1 MERIKEVPVIGPVIN
16 IFDTYPRISA
26 WVILSAGIIILL
38 LLEARDV
45 GLTVG
50 NWIALIIASI
60 IVAGLSIWIVSWED
74 EEETGEAP
82 VLVKSEAAPTS
93 SEDVALRH
101 QDVVSEDVA
110 ADTSDDDDAGSSD
123 DSGSDSGG
131 DAGGSDD

>member
-1 MERIKEVPVIGPVIN
+1 VERIKEVPVIGPVIN

-60 IVAGLSIWIVSWED
+60 IVAGLAIWIVSWED
-74 EEETGEAP
+74 DEESGESP
-82 VLVKSEAAPTS
+82 VVVKSEASKQDDAAESDS
-93 SEDVALRH
+93 S
-101 QDVVSEDVA
+101 
-110 ADTSDDDDAGSSD
+110 DDAGGD
-123 DSGSDSGG
+123 DD
-131 DAGGSDD
+131 

>member
-1 MERIKEVPVIGPVIN
+1 MERIKELPVIGPVIN

-26 WVILSAGIIILL
+26 WVVLSAGIIILL
-38 LLEARDV
+38 LVEARDV

-74 EEETGEAP
+74 DEESGESP
-82 VLVKSEAAPTS
+82 VVVKSEAAPTS

-101 QDVVSEDVA
+101 QDLASADDVDDQD
-110 ADTSDDDDAGSSD
+110 ADDDASDDDD
-123 DSGSDSGG
+123 G

>member
-74 EEETGEAP
+74 DEDTGAESVMVKNEAP
-82 VLVKSEAAPTS
+82 ASAEVSTDEGDDDEKSES
-93 SEDVALRH
+93 SED
-101 QDVVSEDVA
+101 
-110 ADTSDDDDAGSSD
+110 DD
-123 DSGSDSGG
+123 GG
-131 DAGGSDD
+131 GGSDD